1 MELGKMFQNF
11 TGSLTGNITKAVLC
25 IRKIEDA
32 NIDQNN
38 NEGLDALGAKPEDVI
53 KNYDKLNQQLLQKAQ
68 DSLSG
73 KKVATYKE
81 IRAMALDKNYIALE
95 VQYNPATLRLDTS
108 AGKQMEYRGNAQ
120 NPELSVYKAPSA
132 TILTM
137 DLLFDDVNNMDAF
150 MLNDNPL
157 TGMTASNIANT
168 ATSLYK
174 NIKGNGYSVMRQMQG
189 LLSLLTIAEAQ
200 RVIFFWGD
208 MSFHGCVTDVDMQ
221 YTMFNK
227 KGHPVRGKVTLSI
240 RQEDDEELNRAR
252 DKAYTYD
259 KDYWDKAFEDTFKEE
274 GEAAGSMLDSVN
286 KFTNNSLLNLKL

>member
-1 MELGKMFQNF
+1 MELGKMLQNF

-25 IRKIEDA
+25 IRKIENA

-38 NEGLDALGAKPEDVI
+38 NEVLDALGAKPEKVI
-53 KNYDKLNQQLLQKAQ
+53 KHYDQLNQRLLQKAQ
-68 DSLSG
+68 ASLSG
-73 KKVATYKE
+73 KKVATYND
-81 IRAMALDKNYIALE
+81 IRALAMNKNYIALE
-95 VQYNPATLRLDTS
+95 VQYNPASLRLDTS
-108 AGKQMEYRGNAQ
+108 AGKQMEFKGGSQ

-137 DLLFDDVNNMDAF
+137 ELLFDDVNNMDAF

-157 TGMTASNIANT
+157 TGMTASNVANS
-168 ATSLYK
+168 AISILK
-174 NIKGNGYSVMRQMQG
+174 NLDEGYSVMRQMQG

-240 RQEDDEELNRAR
+240 RQEDDEELNMVR

-259 KDYWDKAFEDTFKEE
+259 KEYWDSAFDDTFKEE
-274 GEAAGSMLDSVN
+274 GEAGEGLLDTVN